1 MAKSSNIRPKLN
13 ERNRGQ
19 GGGPPMVGRVAEKT
33 KDFKGTIRKILTYIK
48 PQYKGLW
55 TVLMFALLSTI
66 FSIASPKII
75 GLAVDKLY
83 EGVVDKMNHVP
94 GAHIDFRYIGIIALV
109 LLGIYLLASLFSY
122 IQEYTMAGVAQT
134 IIQRMRNDVAEK
146 LHHLPFKFY
155 DTRTHGEILSRVT
168 NDIDTISTSLQQS
181 LIQLVTAIFT
191 LLGVTV
197 MMLTISVWLTLL
209 TFLVL
214 PLGVGLTAFI
224 AKKSQKFYAGQQR
237 SLGELNGYV
246 EEMYGG
252 HKVVRAFNF
261 EKRSIAEF
269 NETNDRLYTFGWK
282 AQFVSGTIFPLFNFL
297 GNMAF
302 VGICV
307 VGGYLTATGRMTLGN
322 VQAFINYS
330 RQFNQPI
337 TQVAN
342 IANILQSTVAAA
354 ERVFEILEETEETP
368 DPAHP
373 QEIAH
378 PEGAVRFDHIKFRYD
393 ETVPLIEDISIAINP
408 GDVIAIVGPTGAG
421 KTTLVNL
428 LMRFYELN
436 AGTIT
441 IDGVDITAMKRKYL
455 HRLFGMV
462 LQDTWLFKGSIR
474 DNIAYGMG
482 HATDEQIVSAAK
494 MALADDFIRSL
505 PDGYDTVI
513 NEEANNI
520 SEGQKQLLTIARAIL
535 INPSI
540 LILDEATS
548 SVDTR
553 TEILIQKAMTQ
564 LMKGR
569 TSFVIAHRLSTI
581 RDADRILVMNEG
593 NLIEQGTHATL
604 LQQQGFYAQLYNSQ
618 FTNSAVL

>member
-1 MAKSSNIRPKLN
+1 MAKGGNIKPKYHVKN
-13 ERNRGQ
+13 KGHG
-19 GGGPPMVGRVAEKT
+19 GGGPPMVGRVAEKS
-33 KDFKGTIRKILTYIK
+33 KDFKGTIKKVFAYIK
-48 PQYKGLW
+48 PQYKGLS
-55 TVLMFALLSTI
+55 TVLVFAVLSTM
-66 FSIASPKII
+66 FSITAPKII

-94 GAHIDFRYIGIIALV
+94 DAHVDFRYVGIIVLI
-109 LLGIYLLASLFSY
+109 LLGIYVLASLFSY
-122 IQEYTMAGVAQT
+122 IQEYTMAGVAQK

-146 LHHLPFKFY
+146 LHHLPLKFY

-168 NDIDTISTSLQQS
+168 NDIDTISNSFQQS
-181 LIQLVTAIFT
+181 LMQLVTALFT

-197 MMLTISVWLTLL
+197 MMMTISVWLSLL
-209 TFLVL
+209 TILAL
-214 PLGVGLTAFI
+214 PLGIGLTALI

-237 SLGELNGYV
+237 SLGELNGFT
-246 EEMYGG
+246 EEMCGG
-252 HKVVRAFNF
+252 HKVVRAFNY
-261 EKRSIAEF
+261 EKNSIAEF
-269 NETNDRLYTFGWK
+269 NETNEQLYSYGWK
-282 AQFVSGTIFPLFNFL
+282 AQFVSSVIFPLFNFL
-297 GNMAF
+297 GNLVFM
-302 VGICV
+302 GICM

-368 DPAHP
+368 DPVHP
-373 QEIAH
+373 KEIEH
-378 PEGAVRFDHIKFRYD
+378 PTGAVTFDHIKFRYE
-393 ETVPLIEDISIAINP
+393 ETTPLIEDISIAINP

-428 LMRFYELN
+428 LMHFYELN

-441 IDGVDITAMKRKYL
+441 IDGVDITGMKRKYL

-462 LQDTWLFKGSIR
+462 LQDTWLFKGTIR
-474 DNIAYGMG
+474 DNIAYGLG
-482 HATDEQIVSAAK
+482 HATDEQIIRASK

-535 INPSI
+535 INPTI

-593 NLIEQGTHATL
+593 SLMEQGTHSEL
-604 LQQQGFYAQLYNSQ
+604 LEKGGFYAQLYNSQ
-618 FTNSAVL
+618 FSTSD

>member
-1 MAKSSNIRPKLN
+1 MAKNVIIRPKFSVKKS
-13 ERNRGQ
+13 GQ
-19 GGGPPMVGRVAEKT
+19 GGGPPMVGRMAEKT
-33 KDFKGTIRKILTYIK
+33 KDFSGTVRKILAYIK
-48 PQYKGLW
+48 PQLKGLLM
-55 TVLMFALLSTI
+55 VLTFSVLSTI
-66 FSIASPKII
+66 FTITAPKII

-83 EGVVDKMNHVP
+83 EGVMSKINHNP
-94 GAHIDFRYIGIIALV
+94 DAFIDFRYIGFIALI
-109 LLGIYLLASLFSY
+109 LLGVYLLTSLFSY
-122 IQEYTMAGVAQT
+122 LQEYTMAGVAQN
-134 IIQRMRNDVAEK
+134 IIQRMRNDIAEK
-146 LHHLPFKFY
+146 LQHLPLKFY
-155 DTRTHGEILSRVT
+155 DSRTHGEILSRVT
-168 NDIDTISTSLQQS
+168 NDIDTISVSFQQS
-181 LIQLVTAIFT
+181 LIQLVTAIFM
-191 LLGVTV
+191 LIGVTV
-197 MMLTISVWLTLL
+197 MMMTISVWLSLL

-252 HKVVRAFNF
+252 HKTVRAYNY
-261 EKRSIAEF
+261 EKSAITAF
-269 NETNDRLYTFGWK
+269 NETNEYLYVYGWK
-282 AQFVSGTIFPLFNFL
+282 AQFVSSVIFPLFNFL

-302 VGICV
+302 IGICV

-354 ERVFEILEETEETP
+354 ERVFEVLEEEEETP
-368 DPAHP
+368 DPVNSKEIKHP
-373 QEIAH
+373 L
-378 PEGAVRFDHIKFRYD
+378 GAVRFNHVKFRYD
-393 ETVPLIEDISIAINP
+393 QATPLIEDFCIELNP

-428 LMRFYELN
+428 LMRFYELY

-441 IDGVDITAMKRKYL
+441 IDGVDITTMKRKYL

-474 DNIAYGMG
+474 DNIAYGID
-482 HATDEQIVSAAK
+482 HATEEQIVRASK

-505 PDGYDTVI
+505 PDGYNTVI

-535 INPSI
+535 IDPAI

-581 RDADRILVMNEG
+581 RDADCILVMHKG
-593 NLIEQGTHATL
+593 SLIEQGTHTEL
-604 LQQQGFYAQLYNSQ
+604 LQKEGFYAQLYNSQ
-618 FTNSAVL
+618 FATS